1 MRTRRGYLFLGQ
13 ADEVHQVTPHY
24 RAADLPVEG
33 SRYGY
38 RRRSPCRPLP
48 QTHQLLSAVRLLAAF
63 RAGSCQPPFQGRH
76 LIPGGSEPLHFDREL
91 RLLVLDAIER
101 VEISVRTQWAYH
113 FSHQYGPHGYLEHQ
127 HFKQDRHGWHHGE
140 QLQRFAQEA
149 AHSKEDFIV
158 HLLRQYEEDL
168 PPLWAAVEIMSLGH
182 LSKWI
187 ANLKHGKDRNRI
199 ARTYGMDE
207 TILVSFLHHLS
218 IVRNLC
224 AHHSRLWNRE
234 FTFTFRLPKRT
245 PVPVAPVI
253 NWRAK
258 RKLYNTLAMM
268 TWFLDCICLEHHFRQ
283 RLTNLIGKH
292 GIDTSAMGFPENW
305 RELGFWNGTQDE

>member
-1 MRTRRGYLFLGQ
+1 MKFTKPPLTIEQQICLLKDRGM
-13 ADEVHQVTPHY
+13 AIEDE
-24 RAADLPVEG
+24 A
-33 SRYGY
+33 
-38 RRRSPCRPLP
+38 
-48 QTHQLLSAVRLLAAF
+48 LAAHYLKHLNYYRLCAYWLPFEQDHANHYF
-63 RAGSCQPPFQGRH
+63 RDGTSFQAV
-76 LIPGGSEPLHFDREL
+76 LNPYIFDREL

-113 FSHQYGPHGYLEHQ
+113 FSHQYGPHGYLEHRY
-127 HFKQDRHGWHHGE
+127 FKQDRRGWCHGE

-199 ARTYGMDE
+199 ARSYGMDE

-245 PVPVAPVI
+245 PAPIVPVI
-253 NWRAK
+253 NWQAK

-268 TWFLDCICLEHHFRQ
+268 IWFLDCICPEHHFRQ
-283 RLTNLIGKH
+283 RLTTL
-292 GIDTSAMGFPENW
+292 IDTHQIDVSAMGFPGGW
-305 RELGFWNGTQDE
+305 RELEFWKGTQDE

>member
-1 MRTRRGYLFLGQ
+1 MKFTK
-13 ADEVHQVTPHY
+13 P
-24 RAADLPVEG
+24 
-33 SRYGY
+33 
-38 RRRSPCRPLP
+38 PLTIA
-48 QTHQLLSAVRLLAAF
+48 QQIRLLKDRGMAIEEEALAAHYLKHLNYYRLCAYWLPFEQDHANHHF
-63 RAGSCQPPFQGRH
+63 RAGTSFQAV
-76 LIPGGSEPLHFDREL
+76 LNLYIFDREL

-113 FSHQYGPHGYLEHQ
+113 FSHQYGPHGYLEPRY
-127 HFKQDRHGWHHGE
+127 FKQDRHGWRHGK

-149 AHSKEDFIV
+149 THSKEEFIV

-187 ANLKHGKDRNRI
+187 ANLKHGRDRNRI
-199 ARTYGMDE
+199 ARSYGMDE
-207 TILVSFLHHLS
+207 AILVSFLHHLS

-224 AHHSRLWNRE
+224 AHHCRLWNRD

-245 PVPVAPVI
+245 PAPVVPVI
-253 NWRAK
+253 NWQAT

-268 TWFLDCICLEHHFRQ
+268 TWFLDCICPEHHFRQ
-283 RLTNLIGKH
+283 RLTTL
-292 GIDTSAMGFPENW
+292 IDTHQIDISAMGFPEGW
-305 RELGFWNGTQDE
+305 WELEFWKGANDE

>member
-1 MRTRRGYLFLGQ
+1 MKFTKSPLTIEQQICLLKDRGM
-13 ADEVHQVTPHY
+13 AIEDE
-24 RAADLPVEG
+24 A
-33 SRYGY
+33 
-38 RRRSPCRPLP
+38 
-48 QTHQLLSAVRLLAAF
+48 LAAHYLKHLNYYRLCAYWLPFEQDHANHHF
-63 RAGSCQPPFQGRH
+63 RDGTSFQAV
-76 LIPGGSEPLHFDREL
+76 LNLYIFDREL

-101 VEISVRTQWAYH
+101 VEISVRTQWASH

-127 HFKQDRHGWHHGE
+127 HFKQDRHGWRHGE

-268 TWFLDCICLEHHFRQ
+268 TWFLDCICPEHHFRQ